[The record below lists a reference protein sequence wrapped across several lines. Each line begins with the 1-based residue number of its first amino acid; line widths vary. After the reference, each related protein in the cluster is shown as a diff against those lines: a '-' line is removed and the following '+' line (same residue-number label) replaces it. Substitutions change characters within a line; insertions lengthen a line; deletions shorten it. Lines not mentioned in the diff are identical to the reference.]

1 MRRTATLV
9 VTTDA
14 QSNGDAEGSSAGEPP
29 SVTNSKG
36 MDDRTLRALV
46 TALAWLAVVLV
57 VRFVL
62 GRLFDRWERRRADR
76 DAAAAARR
84 RTTFSFLQR
93 VLVALVAAVGVWS
106 VLTIFPQTNEVA
118 RAVLASSAVLAVFAG
133 LALNTPLGNLG
144 SGVLVA
150 FTQPLR
156 LGDRVTVGEQTGFVE
171 QINLIYTQL
180 VTDDDRRI
188 FVPNT
193 QLTTTPIVNRTIKD
207 PRRSVSAAIPVRLGC
222 DIARARAVL
231 EGAAEATAGL
241 GDVRITV
248 GEITDRLVWLTVA
261 GFAPLT
267 ADVTAIGSE
276 LRERALAALAA
287 GELLPA

>member
-1 MRRTATLV
+1 
-9 VTTDA
+9 
-14 QSNGDAEGSSAGEPP
+14 
-29 SVTNSKG
+29 

-46 TALAWLAVVLV
+46 TALAWAAVVLAI
-57 VRFVL
+57 RFVL
-62 GRLFDRWERRRADR
+62 GWLYGRWECRRSDSDPADV
-76 DAAAAARR
+76 ARR

-93 VLVALVAAVGVWS
+93 ILVAIVAAIGVWS
-106 VLTIFPQTNEVA
+106 VLSIFPQTSEVA

-156 LGDRVTVGEQTGFVE
+156 IGDRVTVGEQTGFVE
-171 QINLIYTQL
+171 QINLIYTEL

-193 QLTTTPIVNRTIKD
+193 QLTTTAIVNRTIKD
-207 PRRSVSAAIPVRLGC
+207 PRRSVTATFPIRLDVNVSAARQALL
-222 DIARARAVL
+222 D
-231 EGAAEATAGL
+231 AAAKTETVTEA
-241 GDVRITV
+241 RITV
-248 GEITDRLVWLTVA
+248 GEITDRLVWLTVT

-267 ADVTAIGSE
+267 ADVVSLSSD
-276 LRERALAALAA
+276 LREQGLVAL
-287 GELLPA
+287 GDRGLLPS